1 MLDFRARFKQK
12 TGADVQ
18 LYAPYVYDSVMVMAA
33 AMQAAKS
40 AEPAK
45 YLPEL
50 KKMFS
55 NSSLTD
61 PTLDGF
67 AKRFKTVT
75 AALLASDGSLT
86 TRTDGLGQ
94 QLTRNQKDQDTLT
107 IRLAA
112 TEKRIRAQ
120 YTALDKQMASL
131 NSLSNYVTQQLSAL
145 NNSSDN

>member
-1 MLDFRARFKQK
+1 MTVNATKIDNALAN
-12 TGADVQ
+12 
-18 LYAPYVYDSVMVMAA
+18 
-33 AMQAAKS
+33 
-40 AEPAK
+40 
-45 YLPEL
+45 LPEL

-55 NSSLTD
+55 NASLTD

-86 TRTDGLGQ
+86 TRTSGLGD

-120 YTALDKQMASL
+120 YTALDTTMAQLTST
-131 NSLSNYVTQQLSAL
+131 STFVTNQIAAW
-145 NNSSDN
+145 NKSSG